1 MTDVK
6 ATIKRVFAKPLAYD
20 GKRPVLSAA
29 FAIALSLAL
38 IFIAFFAP
46 FRYNSNRSGLHYVTV
61 EGNSVIVHQ
70 SAHVD
75 QSMFKL
81 LEASSYIGAAMAL
94 NAFTYGSETDGKAFD
109 KAMTTLRELRAQ
121 YDVRYARAVKQAAE
135 AGADVDSEK
144 FACILS
150 DNLSDMNMIALDML
164 EAAYRSDNREVFSA
178 ISTGCVLGMLSALV
192 NIMVIVTALVCI
204 VFATIAIVAKQR
216 FKYSA
221 VFFNIL
227 GALSVCSMLMCVYNC
242 ILPPSSAPL
251 ALACT
256 ALISYFVYGTA
267 KTLVS
272 DSSLRVS
279 VLGTLASACA
289 IVGLLGFAVMPSF
302 AIKLSGIGNKYAD
315 YPGTFGTAYLTWASI
330 SVNLG
335 VKISRVPIIVGG
347 ILGGNAM
354 CFTVLSAFA
363 TLGRNAKS
371 KQTRSKFG
379 FCGAM
384 LSLLFCIITAAVVA
398 GMDSVNVIYGVKSG
412 VFISLAFMAATA
424 ITLIVSAAVNRSNG
438 DANVSD
444 APVEADDA
452 ETPGAERSDLTEDT
466 VSSINSDTTDAS
478 ARADSAQ

>member
-20 GKRPVLSAA
+20 GKRPILSAA
-29 FAIALSLAL
+29 FAIAFSLAM

-46 FRYNSNRSGLHYVTV
+46 FRYNSNRSGLHYVTI

-121 YDVRYARAVKQAAE
+121 YDVRYARAIKQAAA
-135 AGADVDSEK
+135 AGADVESEK

-164 EAAYRSDNREVFSA
+164 EAAYRSDNREIFSA

-192 NIMVIVTALVCI
+192 NIIIIVTALVCI
-204 VFATIAIVAKQR
+204 VFATLAIVAKQQ
-216 FKYSA
+216 FKYST

-279 VLGTLASACA
+279 ALGTLASACA

-302 AIKLSGIGNKYAD
+302 AIKLSGVGNMYAD
-315 YPGTFGTAYLTWASI
+315 YPGTFGTAYLTWATI

-379 FCGAM
+379 LFGAV
-384 LSLLFCIITAAVVA
+384 LSVLFCIITAAVVA
-398 GMDSVNVIYGVKSG
+398 GMDSANVIYGVKSG

-424 ITLIVSAAVNRSNG
+424 ITLIVSAVASRSNG
-438 DANVSD
+438 DADVTD
-444 APVEADDA
+444 ASDDA
-452 ETPGAERSDLTEDT
+452 VTPGAERSDLTEGT
-466 VSSINSDTTDAS
+466 VNSINSDTTDIDAS